1 MDFVTVQFPH
11 LKGVRTQKNG
21 VRRGCTPPADTIPD
35 HTLAQA
41 GQIALLV
48 GHSHKYYLLRLNSG
62 DRLQTHRG
70 EIYHDD
76 LIGKSW
82 GSIVKSHINRTF
94 YLLEPTVADLINELP
109 RQTQI
114 MYPKDIGFILV
125 TMGIG
130 PGRQVLEAGTGS
142 GGLTAALAHA
152 VGPTGHVYSYEQN
165 SETQQIAHKNLS
177 HLGFGKRVT
186 FRVRDIAEG
195 FDEKNI
201 DALILDLP
209 NPYDYLPQVRA
220 TLKLGGMFGTLLPT
234 TNQVQLLLKSLKTQ
248 NFAFIEVCEILLR
261 YFKDDHSRFRPVD
274 RMVAHTGFLIFARP
288 VGEITMP
295 EE

>member
-1 MDFVTVQFPH
+1 M
-11 LKGVRTQKNG
+11 
-21 VRRGCTPPADTIPD
+21 TPDPLSPD

-48 GHSHKYYLLRLNSG
+48 GHKHKYYLLHLKPG
-62 DRLQTHRG
+62 DKLQTHRG
-70 EIYHDD
+70 EVYHDD
-76 LIGKSW
+76 LIGKPW
-82 GSIVKSHINRTF
+82 GSTVKSHINRTF
-94 YLLEPTVADLINELP
+94 FLLEPTMADLVNELP
-109 RQTQI
+109 RRTQI

-130 PGRQVLEAGTGS
+130 PGRRVLEAGTGS

-165 SETQQIAHKNLS
+165 SETQQIAQKNLS
-177 HLGFGKRVT
+177 NLGFGKRVT
-186 FRVRDIAEG
+186 FRVRDVAEG

-201 DALILDLP
+201 DALFLDLQ

-234 TNQVQLLLKSLKTQ
+234 TNQVQLLLKSLKSH

-261 YFKDDHSRFRPVD
+261 YYKDDHSRFRPVD

-288 VGEITMP
+288 IGEITTP